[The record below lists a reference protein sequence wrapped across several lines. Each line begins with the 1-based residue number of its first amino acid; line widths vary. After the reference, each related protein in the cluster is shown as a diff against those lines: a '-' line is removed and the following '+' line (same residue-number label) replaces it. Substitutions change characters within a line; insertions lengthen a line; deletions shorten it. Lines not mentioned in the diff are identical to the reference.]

1 LNSFSSPIEAFLIYP
16 SRDVRTAQP
25 MRNLAQ
31 PRVLIL
37 AGIAALATTLAC
49 HPRLSFW
56 LNRAFPIWY
65 LEAIMF
71 CCSIILWSF
80 VFAWHTQ
87 YTHRPVFTLKIEP
100 RLFAIVTV
108 AGIVVAA
115 GYHLFLDPSFRLKTP
130 EEYPADV
137 KQWLAIV
144 LFSLAFNQLY
154 FVFAPFA
161 WLIRLFQ
168 NRWVTTC
175 LTVLLSAIVMAIKI
189 QSNPAPFPPL
199 LFAVLLAVRIVMGFL
214 AVTFYL
220 RGGVLLSWWWTLFIE
235 ARHLVDLTGI
245 SV

>member
-31 PRVLIL
+31 PRVLKL

-65 LEAIMF
+65 LEAILF
-71 CCSIILWSF
+71 CCAIILWSF

-87 YTHRPVFTLKIEP
+87 YAHQPVFTLKIEP
-100 RLFAIVTV
+100 RLFAVVTV
-108 AGIVVAA
+108 TGIVVATVF
-115 GYHLFLDPSFRLKTP
+115 HLFLDPSLRLKTP
-130 EEYPADV
+130 EEYPADM
-137 KQWLAIV
+137 KQWLAMAV
-144 LFSLAFNQLY
+144 FSLAFNQLF

-168 NRWVTTC
+168 NRRVATC
-175 LTVLLSAIVMAIKI
+175 LTVLFGVIVLAIKY
-189 QSNPAPFPPL
+189 QSIPSL
-199 LFAVLLAVRIVMGFL
+199 LLAALLAVRIAMGFL
-214 AVTFYL
+214 AVSFYL
-220 RGGVLLSWWWTLFIE
+220 RGGVLLSWWWTLLIE
-235 ARHLVDLTGI
+235 ARHLLDVADNP
-245 SV
+245 